1 MRALGTFFLTALRG
15 QLASWRTWCLLL
27 LLPLIV
33 FGAARLSPAEEV
45 SAPVQVGV
53 VLPEEGGERFWSL
66 LEERSGTVVTF
77 RQTDG
82 ETARRQVAT
91 GAWDCAFLLPD
102 DFEERLSR
110 AELYELVT
118 LLTGPG
124 STVYPVVRET
134 AAAALAQC
142 VSPTVAER
150 YLLRSGIA
158 DQDTIGAMR
167 PRLQEV
173 LEERVLIA
181 METADGRPL
190 DPIALADSGRDQLL
204 AGLTAIL
211 LLIWALLIAMD
222 LGRWLDSPFARRLA
236 PLRRTGWLMLPR
248 LGAAL
253 IPALLAGWLALLAA
267 GLPGYVLPLIPYLLL
282 WGGVGALLARRRAL
296 WSALPA
302 LLPFVPVAGVLLSP
316 MLLDLSQIFP
326 ALAPAVRWDPIT
338 LYLRAGSGQWQD
350 GALLAAL
357 AAVLLLL
364 SCLSGRRAPGC

>member
-222 LGRWLDSPFARRLA
+222 LGRWLGSPFARRLA
-236 PLRRTGWLMLPR
+236 PLEEAPE
-248 LGAAL
+248 AAAPDPD
-253 IPALLAGWLALLAA
+253 PA
-267 GLPGYVLPLIPYLLL
+267 
-282 WGGVGALLARRRAL
+282 AR
-296 WSALPA
+296 
-302 LLPFVPVAGVLLSP
+302 
-316 MLLDLSQIFP
+316 LDLCD
-326 ALAPAVRWDPIT
+326 AVERLDPRDQAIIRLRFFEDRTLEEIARIT
-338 LYLRAGSGQWQD
+338 STNLNTVKSRLYKSLRRLRELTGEE
-350 GALLAAL
+350 
-357 AAVLLLL
+357 
-364 SCLSGRRAPGC
+364 C